1 VKQTMAAT
9 ASSEYVPA
17 DSLTVTVEVLNG
29 TKTPGLAPRARELFQ
44 SYDLEVMAPNNA
56 DHDQYQ
62 NTVVL
67 DRKGK
72 PENAKRVADIIRCTK
87 IFSKPDPQMDQ
98 AVDVTV
104 ILGKDFD
111 GRYVKQ

>member
-1 VKQTMAAT
+1 
-9 ASSEYVPA
+9 VPLEN
-17 DSLTVTVEVLNG
+17 LTITLEVLNG
-29 TKTPGLAPRARELFQ
+29 TKTPGLASRARELFQ
-44 SYDLEVMAPNNA
+44 SYDLEVLAPGNA
-56 DHDQYQ
+56 DNEAYA

-67 DRKGK
+67 DRKGVL
-72 PENAKRVADIIRCTK
+72 ENAKKVADIIRCRR
-87 IFSKPDPQMDQ
+87 IFSRPDPQMDQ

>member
-1 VKQTMAAT
+1 M
-9 ASSEYVPA
+9 
-17 DSLTVTVEVLNG
+17 EVLNG
-29 TKTPGLAPRARELFQ
+29 TRTVGLANRAREVLQ
-44 SYDLEVMAPNNA
+44 SYDFEVMAPNNA
-56 DHDQYQ
+56 DNDQYA

-67 DRKGK
+67 DRKGNL
-72 PENAKRVADIIRCTK
+72 EDAKKVADVIRCTR